1 MIILFIN
8 ILGINNYNEL
18 TDETFNSL
26 SSMGLSF
33 KVSLGLGL
41 QSGFLFFLYK
51 LKMPLYSNLRMSY
64 LRFHYCLLPRG
75 LEGGGRGDRDGE
87 DM

>member
-18 TDETFNSL
+18 TDETFNSV
-26 SSMGLSF
+26 SPMGLSF
-33 KVSLGLGL
+33 KVSLGLG
-41 QSGFLFFLYK
+41 QYSVFFNK
-51 LKMPLYSNLRMSY
+51 HKRPLYSKLRMSY

-75 LEGGGRGDRDGE
+75 LEE
-87 DM
+87 I